1 MCGVYAY
8 VFCLEPT
15 EASSWFSMLYQ
26 STLRG
31 AVQSRHAGCDQVLE
45 GRCLTAFTS
54 IWGQPSASFQSRG
67 TQTVTSTFDQVSVS
81 DVEFVSSTSRGL
93 LSSSACP
100 AAHCG
105 KSRCRKASTEAV
117 HAHLM
122 QRHTI
127 CNGEGGCCP
136 PSDAQRQPRD
146 LISAVVQAHNGRGM
160 TSTCDGPPA
169 ATLATV

>member
-54 IWGQPSASFQSRG
+54 IWGQPSAIVLERMSCCS
-67 TQTVTSTFDQVSVS
+67 
-81 DVEFVSSTSRGL
+81 L
-93 LSSSACP
+93 WK
-100 AAHCG
+100 
-105 KSRCRKASTEAV
+105 KSLQKGV
-117 HAHLM
+117 
-122 QRHTI
+122 
-127 CNGEGGCCP
+127 
-136 PSDAQRQPRD
+136 D
-146 LISAVVQAHNGRGM
+146 
-160 TSTCDGPPA
+160 
-169 ATLATV
+169 